1 MSAGPPDRIQAAI
14 RFRRGERPAPC
25 WRLLLLDVVPGAAA
39 PEVRAALAAIVR
51 MLDALRAG
59 EVRELRGQ
67 PAAGVKDTAQL
78 FDGFAALVGYGRSL
92 FDPARHDPP
101 LTTRTRPE
109 FLAYLPAR
117 GDAFPAIPWVGGERP
132 GVRRTWRCSS
142 PAPRRPPSTA
152 PPSRSGS

>member
-1 MSAGPPDRIQAAI
+1 
-14 RFRRGERPAPC
+14 
-25 WRLLLLDVVPGAAA
+25 
-39 PEVRAALAAIVR
+39 

-132 GVRRTWRCSS
+132 AARRTWRCSS
-142 PAPRRPPSTA
+142 PARRRPPSTA